1 MNQNKKIITDQEPD
15 LNQKEQKRDKDIL
28 QTKETDLTERAVEDG
43 DLKPTNIISKNVHI
57 KPAEEQQFED
67 NSQNPIVMGNNL
79 KLLLF
84 VIINLIK

>member
-43 DLKPTNIISKNVHI
+43 DLKPTNKIFKNVHS

-67 NSQNPIVMGNNL
+67 NS
-79 KLLLF
+79 
-84 VIINLIK
+84 